1 MLTEFHVT
9 IQQPI
14 GSLIS
19 WNDLCLGIGVKPLV
33 IRLARG
39 TKMTE
44 QIMCSTRVPLRGD
57 QIETYCQL
65 LTSQVEQSMGGR
77 KIARIKAEVDMQ
89 ENIKAVY
96 YEMHAKINDEDL
108 SIAEIANH
116 ASRWDLGL
124 SFGVLN
130 GNRWLTYREKGKRSA
145 TSRFYDIE
153 QGLSDLT
160 HDFEVHK
167 EAVLLDTNQELDK
180 NWVTLV

>member
-9 IQQPI
+9 IKGI
-14 GSLIS
+14 ENLIS

-33 IRLARG
+33 IRLAQG
-39 TKMTE
+39 SEMTE

-57 QIETYCQL
+57 QMETYRQL
-65 LTSQVEQSMGGR
+65 LTAQIEQSSIGY

-89 ENIKAVY
+89 EDVKAVY
-96 YEMHAKINDEDL
+96 YEMHAKIKDEEV
-108 SIAEIANH
+108 SIAEIASH

-130 GNRWLTYREKGKRSA
+130 GNRWLTSREKGKRSA
-145 TSRFYDIE
+145 ASRFTDIE
-153 QGLSDLT
+153 QGLFDLT
-160 HDFEVHK
+160 DHFEVHK

-180 NWVTLV
+180 NWVVLV